1 MTMESQLELEGIEA
15 DLVVEAC
22 YGGLP
27 SLFELVE
34 KVLGK
39 AAVDAA
45 KQHINLEGLDEDT
58 AIDMLGDALL
68 EGNLAPFQQ
77 PGESLARPRGSVG
90 LLGEVESP

>member
-1 MTMESQLELEGIEA
+1 MTMESQLELEGIDA
-15 DLVVEAC
+15 DEVVEAC

-34 KVLGK
+34 RVLGK

-45 KQHINLEGLDEDT
+45 KQHVHLEGLDEDT

-77 PGESLARPRGSVG
+77 GESIARPRASMTA
-90 LLGEVESP
+90 LGELDSP